1 MIMARLDEL
10 RRSADQEVIW
20 RDNFG
25 RDGTHYVLKLCG
37 GAPGLYCRQYGKGRN
52 SVICVSKVPLPD
64 YRADLDERFGKQ
76 QANVAMSSDGQA
88 KVRSLLERTELAAA
102 AAQQQRPQSAPVSSA
117 ATASAEARAQ
127 RQQQMAAEQTEEEL
141 EQPEQPEEVADA
153 WDDSSSDDDQAPNG
167 SSGIAQ
173 SAQELESTPETAS
186 KPSEPEKSSK
196 SVYVPPGRRQA
207 EPERDAQPAAPN
219 KAQQQQQQQQQQQRQ
234 QQTDT
239 SAQMLT
245 DLEAKRSQPE
255 FRRMLEFRQQLPS
268 YSQRAELIAA
278 LNSSQVLVVSGE
290 TGCGKTTQVRPRCRM
305 LYQCNFDRT
314 HCVLDLVGHTIVRR
328 FRYRNFCLTMLLSVG
343 RAPSATSFARSRGGS
358 RPSPW
363 QSASPPS
370 AARPSAKVLVTRS
383 GSSRSALQRL
393 GCYSARQAYCCGS
406 L

>member
-1 MIMARLDEL
+1 MGWGGGGGGSGYGRGGGGRGRGRGGGGRGRGGGGGGRGRGGGGEQRWWDPEWRAQKLGQKHAEREPEVRVNEPMIMARLDEL

-37 GAPGLYCRQYGKGRN
+37 GAPGLYCRQYGKGRS

-88 KVRSLLERTELAAA
+88 KVRSLLERTELAVA

-117 ATASAEARAQ
+117 AAASAEARAQ
-127 RQQQMAAEQTEEEL
+127 RQQQMAAEQTEEEP

-167 SSGIAQ
+167 SSVIAQ
-173 SAQELESTPETAS
+173 SAPVLEPKPETAS
-186 KPSEPEKSSK
+186 KPSEPETSSK
-196 SVYVPPGRRQA
+196 SPYVPPGRRQA
-207 EPERDAQPAAPN
+207 EPKKDAQPAAPN
-219 KAQQQQQQQQQQQRQ
+219 NSKQQQQI
-234 QQTDT
+234 DT

-245 DLEAKRSQPE
+245 ALEAKRSQPE

-305 LYQCNFDRT
+305 FYQCNWTEPTAFW
-314 HCVLDLVGHTIVRR
+314 
-328 FRYRNFCLTMLLSVG
+328 
-343 RAPSATSFARSRGGS
+343 TS
-358 RPSPW
+358 
-363 QSASPPS
+363 
-370 AARPSAKVLVTRS
+370 LVTQLFVGS
-383 GSSRSALQRL
+383 GATISAGR
-393 GCYSARQAYCCGS
+393 CY
-406 L
+406 